1 MLVEAQAVQLQ
12 QELVAHQ
19 IAARQVGAAQKRQA
33 ALTHDVGVLFQV
45 EGVHEQVVTQMRDGA
60 GAHSH
65 ALLVGHGVLVH
76 LQVLAAAQILV
87 EAVEGPQ
94 GAPLEE
100 GRLSPVQNLV

>member
-1 MLVEAQAVQLQ
+1 
-12 QELVAHQ
+12 
-19 IAARQVGAAQKRQA
+19 
-33 ALTHDVGVLFQV
+33 
-45 EGVHEQVVTQMRDGA
+45 MRDGA